1 MTRQPM
7 EALDGWDFWQPVHH
21 VESLLLYLYIYIYIF
36 VTILHGVL
44 GYCYRPG
51 VFDLASTK
59 LSA

>member
-1 MTRQPM
+1 MGFLAACSSRGEFVTI
-7 EALDGWDFWQPVHH
+7 F
-21 VESLLLYLYIYIYIF
+21 IYIYIF